1 MSFCLHELS
10 LIGDKHLKT
19 SVFILGGVRIFLG
32 VLHILLCSICL
43 FHVSAVTQLVG
54 RIRSKF
60 SEMTDEQTESFLWLY
75 LAFGLYYV
83 LSDGNLNILT
93 DKIIL
98 KAHSEEREK
107 NSTLDLFVIRCII
120 KYGPFPAS
128 FWIFI
133 FSWIIVYI
141 TIDEF

>member
-107 NSTLDLFVIRCII
+107 IALSTYLLLGVLLNMGLSRPLSGFLFFL
-120 KYGPFPAS
+120 GS
-128 FWIFI
+128 LFI
-133 FSWIIVYI
+133 LQ
-141 TIDEF
+141 

>member
-60 SEMTDEQTESFLWLY
+60 SGMTDEQTESFLWLY

-107 NSTLDLFVIRCII
+107 IALSTYLLLGVLINMGLSRPLF
-120 KYGPFPAS
+120 GFLFFLGS
-128 FWIFI
+128 LFI
-133 FSWIIVYI
+133 LQ
-141 TIDEF
+141 